1 MSKSLYDV
9 ISVQPTATQE
19 EIDTACLRLG
29 QKYSAAKKQGDLQS
43 RLLFIEVERAYE
55 ILGDGE
61 KRRKYDEELRHSDES
76 TLINRATDASPI
88 SKVDASSSYVLWI
101 VAALIAVLAY
111 SKITSPTTTVDFHK
125 VHVDAQQSSRAE
137 IEREELRRER
147 YGEAPLTKDEI
158 AEISDKH
165 VLNEIRKGKR

>member
-55 ILGDGE
+55 ILGDVE
-61 KRRKYDEELRHSDES
+61 NRRKSDEKLRHSDEA
-76 TLINRATDASPI
+76 TLVNRPTDALTI
-88 SKVDASSSYVLWI
+88 SRVQ
-101 VAALIAVLAY
+101 AVL
-111 SKITSPTTTVDFHK
+111 
-125 VHVDAQQSSRAE
+125 R
-137 IEREELRRER
+137 
-147 YGEAPLTKDEI
+147 
-158 AEISDKH
+158 
-165 VLNEIRKGKR
+165 